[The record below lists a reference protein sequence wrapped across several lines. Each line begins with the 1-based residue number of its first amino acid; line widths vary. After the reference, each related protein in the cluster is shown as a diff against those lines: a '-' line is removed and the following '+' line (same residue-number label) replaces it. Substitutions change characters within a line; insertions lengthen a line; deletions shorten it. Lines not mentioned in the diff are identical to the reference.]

1 MAKEKKILAVDV
13 GGSSLKMAEFIFPAA
28 GGIQLT
34 GFRFRRVDKLDGE
47 SDGACFERNYLEML
61 GEGGFTATEVR
72 LLLSAGNSF
81 QRLSKLPPMLGSSAT
96 VSRLIEFEASQAV
109 PYSMDEVEWGYQ
121 LLHHRWE
128 ETRAVEQE
136 DGTVENI
143 SVANEEYEAL
153 FVAMK
158 SEDVV
163 CYTDVIENAGQKLLS
178 VELAPLALFNAAV
191 VSQIRED
198 ECVLVLDIGSRT
210 SSLMIADRRRI
221 FMRNIPLGG
230 DTVTAQIAREFG
242 VPESEAEDLK
252 RRVGFV
258 ALGGA
263 YDEPDSELAATIS
276 KLARNAMTRL
286 HGEISRSVSVW
297 RAQHGGDAPTR
308 VLLAG
313 GGSTMQYTTDFFQE
327 KLRLPVEY
335 LNTFG
340 LIGINPSVDLAALQN
355 VASMSQSLIGA
366 ALRNIGTLPV
376 DISLLPR
383 SIRKQVELNA
393 RKPYFYASAAALVC
407 CLIVSAVGVS
417 KELDFEKKRVA
428 RVEEDVRRADGEV
441 KKINAVAGELNSWRG
456 QYDESAQFLR
466 DRGKFTD
473 VLNAIQEMMP
483 DRMWLVSLEP
493 AVQSGEN
500 NGGDEAEPGRRDE
513 KREKHQTPESV
524 NALREVR
531 NIALT
536 GYTLNLDEN
545 RNLFDEFISRVR
557 KSGLFEPNLQVPR
570 LEIARNSNLTYFE
583 VILTL
588 KEALKK

>member
-583 VILTL
+583 VILPL
-588 KEALKK
+588 KEALRK

>member
-588 KEALKK
+588 KEALRK